1 MQTYEVGVSN
11 QYFLWREIF
20 NRILPFSHKRSKF
33 MTHSI
38 LVIIDKMQFR
48 ENILKLIHWG
58 YISVFIER
66 RYAKSPSVVFL

>member
-33 MTHSI
+33 MTQSI

-58 YISVFIER
+58 YLSVFIER